1 MANEKIIPVNI
12 EQEMQSS
19 YLDYSMSVIVAR
31 ALPDVR
37 DGLKPVHRRV
47 LYGMNELGLQ
57 PNRAYKKSARVVGD
71 VLGKYHPH
79 GDKAVYDTIVRMV
92 QDFSLRYP
100 LVDGQGNFGSVDGDS
115 PAAMRYTEVRLAQIS
130 NNILA
135 DLDKNTVDFIP
146 NYDDTTT
153 EPSVLPAILPNLL
166 VNGSSGIAVGMATN
180 IPPHNLTEVVDGLIA
195 LIKDKTLPV
204 EKIMKY
210 IKAPDFPTAGIIWGF
225 EGVKDA
231 YTTGRGKIIIRAK
244 AGIEIGKGDRES
256 IIVTE
261 LPYQVNKANLIE
273 NIAHLVRDKKIE
285 DISDVRDESDKDGLR
300 VVIDVKRGG
309 AANVILNNLFKHT
322 QMQVTFGVILLALV
336 DGIPRVLTLKDMME
350 SFISHRL
357 NVIIRRTKFDLNAAE
372 KRAHILEGYM
382 IALDNID
389 EVIEVIKKS
398 KDVPTAQ
405 ERLMKKFKLSE
416 IQAKA
421 ILEMRLQRLTGLER
435 KKIEEEYR
443 ELLKTIERLKRILAS
458 DQLRREIL
466 TDELKQLRETYGDER
481 RTEIV
486 MNARKISDDDFIKEF
501 IKEEDVVITISH
513 NGYIKRTPVSGY
525 RRQSRGG
532 KGMIGATTRE
542 DDFIE
547 HMFVAS
553 THNHLMFFTDLGKC
567 YMLKVHEIQEASRTA
582 KGYSVANYIGKTKEE
597 EITAILNIKDFGDE
611 MYITMVTKQGVMKKT
626 DISNFE
632 NTRKGGIIAISLG
645 KDDKLIDVQLTN
657 GKQEM
662 LIGTH
667 GGMAIRFN
675 ESDVRSMGRT
685 AAGVRAIR
693 LDKKDFVVGL
703 VAVKRAGTTILVVTD
718 KGFGKRSDLQDYRMT
733 KRGGKGVITMKSSD
747 KNGNVISIR
756 EVVDN
761 DDLMIITTKGIMI
774 RQNLGEIRVMG
785 RNTQGVR
792 LIKLHEGDTISAV
805 ASVVGEDDEAE

>member
-12 EQEMQSS
+12 EQEMQNS

-57 PNRAYKKSARVVGD
+57 PNRPYKKSARVVGD

-135 DLDKNTVDFIP
+135 DLDKNTVDFVA
-146 NYDDTTT
+146 NYDDTAK
-153 EPSVLPAILPNLL
+153 EPSVLPTILPNLL

-195 LIKDKTLPV
+195 LIKDPALTI
-204 EKIMKY
+204 EKIMKH
-210 IKAPDFPTAGIIWGF
+210 IKAPDFPTGGIIWGF
-225 EGVKDA
+225 EGVKSA
-231 YTTGRGKIIIRAK
+231 YLTGRGKIIIRAK
-244 AGIEIGKGDRES
+244 ARIEVAKNDRET
-256 IIVTE
+256 IIISE

-273 NIAHLVRDKKIE
+273 NIAYLVRDKKIE

-336 DGIPRVLTLKDMME
+336 DGIPRVLNLKDMME
-350 SFISHRL
+350 SFIKHRL
-357 NVIIRRTKFDLNAAE
+357 NVIIRRTKFDLDAAE

-405 ERLMKKFKLSE
+405 ERLMKRFKLSE

-421 ILEMRLQRLTGLER
+421 ILDMRLQRLTGLER

-443 ELLKTIERLKRILAS
+443 ELIKLIEKLKRILAS
-458 DQLRREIL
+458 DALRREIL

-486 MNARKISDDDFIKEF
+486 MNAVKISDEEFIKEF

-513 NGYIKRTPVSGY
+513 SGYIKRTPVSGY

-532 KGMIGATTRE
+532 KGIIGATTRE

-582 KGYSVANYIGKTKEE
+582 KGYSVANYIGKSKEE
-597 EITAILNIKDFGDE
+597 EITAILNVKDFSE
-611 MYITMVTKQGVMKKT
+611 QNYITMVTKQGVMKKT
-626 DISNFE
+626 DLVNFE

-657 GKQEM
+657 GKQEI

-675 ESDVRSMGRT
+675 ESDIRSMGRT
-685 AAGVRAIR
+685 AAGVRAIK

-703 VAVKRAGTTILVVTD
+703 VAVKRAGTSILVVTD
-718 KGFGKRSDLQDYRMT
+718 KGYGKRSDLQDYRMT
-733 KRGGKGVITMKSSD
+733 RRGGKGVITMKSSD
-747 KNGNVISIR
+747 KNGSVISIR

-805 ASVVGEDDEAE
+805 ASVVGDDDEVE